1 LEFKR
6 HSGVCANETIGQV
19 TQACA
24 FDEVDPHG
32 AHSEKKERRTM
43 AHSRTSFRRIVTRGL
58 ALMVMLCIYGF
69 SLIGASALMLG
80 ASSAPAQARG
90 GGGGGRGG
98 GFGGGGFRG
107 GGFGGGF
114 RGGGFRGGGFR
125 GGGFRGAGIGLGL
138 GLGLAAPYY
147 YGGYPY
153 GYGGY
158 YGDGCYIIRR
168 QIWTPYG
175 WRIRRVPVCY

>member
-1 LEFKR
+1 
-6 HSGVCANETIGQV
+6 
-19 TQACA
+19 
-24 FDEVDPHG
+24 
-32 AHSEKKERRTM
+32 M
-43 AHSRTSFRRIVTRGL
+43 AHPRTSFRKVITRGL
-58 ALMVMLCIYGF
+58 ALMAMLCIYGF
-69 SLIGASALMLG
+69 SLIGTSALMLG

-90 GGGGGRGG
+90 GGRGG
-98 GFGGGGFRG
+98 GFGGFRG
-107 GGFGGGF
+107 GGF
-114 RGGGFRGGGFR
+114 GGGFR

-158 YGDGCYIIRR
+158 PYGYSRYYDQGCYVIRR
-168 QIWTPYG
+168 RIWTPYG